1 MGCTPNQRTSQE
13 NGCYRCILYTSVV
26 KLCQS
31 ATPPTFKALELVI
44 VLISKTLQ
52 KRHRHLRHLT
62 HLRHMMPLSGEM
74 TRYDTPD
81 GLHCNAPS
89 AWCRSI
95 HRCSLS
101 RPSRRSEFQ
110 TLRWANLSIQ
120 NGRTAGMLS
129 IGILLSLQIPPSYRY
144 FEKIPHVWIYGWRLH
159 PHNWKPTAWMT
170 EWPHDGWSNVKAR
183 NSTATGLEL
192 RTSLSLPMA
201 TCVYSIGTITGL
213 TIPSPHPIAAHC
225 CLLRKQHSKHR
236 LQPSWWCWTGP
247 RTCRGTKTTL
257 RAKSQGK
264 ECKRGSLDFF
274 CILSSSNQFSRH
286 VFLICTV
293 QVCSQQVPSGP
304 DQFGQCNVLRK
315 VGDVHCQLEPHF
327 MTCDCLM

>member
-13 NGCYRCILYTSVV
+13 NGRYRCILYTSVV

-52 KRHRHLRHLT
+52 KRHGHLRHLRHLT
-62 HLRHMMPLSGEM
+62 HLRHLMPLSGEM

-144 FEKIPHVWIYGWRLH
+144 FEKSPMCEFMAEDCTLTTGNQQHEWLNGRMMVDQMWKRETAQILAWSCEQVWACQWPHVSTPLGQLPALPSLH
-159 PHNWKPTAWMT
+159 HIHCFP
-170 EWPHDGWSNVKAR
+170 
-183 NSTATGLEL
+183 LL
-192 RTSLSLPMA
+192 
-201 TCVYSIGTITGL
+201 
-213 TIPSPHPIAAHC
+213 PSPQAA
-225 CLLRKQHSKHR
+225 
-236 LQPSWWCWTGP
+236 
-247 RTCRGTKTTL
+247 
-257 RAKSQGK
+257 
-264 ECKRGSLDFF
+264 
-274 CILSSSNQFSRH
+274 
-286 VFLICTV
+286 
-293 QVCSQQVPSGP
+293 
-304 DQFGQCNVLRK
+304 
-315 VGDVHCQLEPHF
+315 
-327 MTCDCLM
+327 